1 MQNIWLKM
9 SMGLL
14 ACGPGLVVEGGVHKL
29 LAQGD
34 HGIFGLVVYLLGIW
48 PKEFV
53 INGLGSLARSFT
65 NGLG

>member
-14 ACGPGLVVEGGVHKL
+14 ACGAGLVVEGGVHKL

-34 HGIFGLVVYLLGIW
+34 HGIFGLVYLLGIW
-48 PKEFV
+48 PNEFV
-53 INGLGSLARSFT
+53 RPHYGLGSFINGLG
-65 NGLG
+65 